1 MKFTKLIVGIFVCL
15 FSLAIISCNKDDEN
29 RDIDSDGIANSEDN
43 CPEVANPNQGDIDGD
58 GVGDVCDE
66 DIDGDGILNA
76 QDNCPETPNIGQED
90 ADNDNIGDI
99 CDDDTDSDNDGIQ
112 DAIDNCPN
120 SPNPNQLDTDN
131 DGEGDECDTDD
142 DNDGV
147 SDVDDNCPLVPNPE
161 QEDNDGD
168 GVGDICDTDDD
179 NDGILDGDDNC
190 PLIANPGQ
198 EDTDNDGIADACDN
212 CPSESNPGQEDI
224 DNDGVG
230 DSCDPSP
237 YTTDFPCIDGMAGPY
252 PCNAI
257 DVMGSINTEILGGSS
272 ASNIEGSDIWGWTDP
287 TTNKEYALV
296 GLTNT
301 TAFVDVTDPFNP
313 IFLGRLN
320 SSAGINFWRDV
331 KVYNNHA
338 FIVADNVGAHGMQ
351 VFDLTRLRNV
361 TNPPE
366 IFTVD
371 ALYTGVGSCHNIVIN
386 ESEAVAYLVGCTS
399 TNGGGPIFVD
409 ISNPMNPT
417 FLGDY
422 TAGGYSHDAQVV
434 TYTGPDQDYQGK
446 EIYVGSNGNT
456 DKVVILDV
464 TDKSNVI
471 AISDFTYPQTAYAHQ
486 GWFTEDQRYFILGD
500 EIDERTFGF
509 NSKTLVFDFSD
520 LDNPILSANY
530 FGPTE
535 AIDHNGYVKGNE
547 YYLANYRAGLRILD
561 ISNIS
566 STTNP
571 MTETH
576 FIDTYLPDNDS
587 EFNGVWSVYPYFASG
602 NILIGDIERGLIIVK
617 KSL

>member
-1 MKFTKLIVGIFVCL
+1 MKIYKLTL
-15 FSLAIISCNKDDEN
+15 LALLLCFISVTIISCKDDDTAIEI
-29 RDIDSDGIANSEDN
+29 IDT
-43 CPEVANPNQGDIDGD
+43 
-58 GVGDVCDE
+58 
-66 DIDGDGILNA
+66 DGDGIA
-76 QDNCPETPNIGQED
+76 DDDDNCPNTANSNQE
-90 ADNDNIGDI
+90 
-99 CDDDTDSDNDGIQ
+99 DSDNDGVG
-112 DAIDNCPN
+112 DACNGDSDNDGVIDGDDNCPN
-120 SPNPNQLDTDN
+120 TENADQLDTDN
-131 DGEGDECDTDD
+131 DGIGDVCDTDD
-142 DNDGV
+142 DGDGID
-147 SDVDDNCPLVPNPE
+147 DVDDNCPLIPNPD
-161 QEDNDGD
+161 QEDNDND
-168 GVGDICDTDDD
+168 GIGDICDVDDD
-179 NDGILDGDDNC
+179 NDGVEDDVDNC
-190 PLIANPGQ
+190 PLNSNSGQ
-198 EDTDNDGIADACDN
+198 EDGDNDGIGDVCDN
-212 CPSESNPGQEDI
+212 CPNNSNPGQEDV

-230 DSCDPSP
+230 DACDVSP
-237 YTTDFPCIDGMAGPY
+237 FTLDTPCVDGMAGVF
-252 PCNAI
+252 PCNGI
-257 DVMGSINTEILGGSS
+257 DVMGAIDTETLGGSS

-331 KVYNNHA
+331 KVYNNYA
-338 FIVADNVGAHGMQ
+338 FIVADNVGSHGMQ

-386 ESEAVAYLVGCTS
+386 ESEAVAYLVGCTA

-409 ISNPMNPT
+409 ISNPLNPT

-422 TAGGYSHDAQVV
+422 TAGGYSHDAQVI
-434 TYTGPDQDYQGK
+434 TYTGPDPDYQGR
-446 EIYVGSNGNT
+446 EIYVGSNGNS
-456 DKVVILDV
+456 DRVVILDV

-471 AISDFTYPQTAYAHQ
+471 PISDFTYPQTAYAHQ

-500 EIDERTFGF
+500 EIDERNFGF
-509 NSKTLVFDFSD
+509 NTKTLIFDFSD
-520 LDNPILSANY
+520 LDNPVPSANY
-530 FGPTE
+530 FGPTP
-535 AIDHNGYVKGNE
+535 AIDHNGYVVGNE
-547 YYLANYRAGLRILD
+547 YYLSNYRAGLRILD

-576 FIDTYLPDNDS
+576 FIDTYLPNDAS

-602 NILIGDIERGLIIVK
+602 NIMIGDIERGLIIVK
-617 KSL
+617 KSM